1 MLADG
6 DSITLKDLPGEI
18 SAGLPSQAL
27 ILSDAAADM
36 PEWANDLIPSSE
48 TAVATELVSPSV
60 SEPSVDERAELI
72 AALESTGGN
81 KARAARSLNLPRS
94 TFYSRLKKH
103 GLG

>member
-1 MLADG
+1 M
-6 DSITLKDLPGEI
+6 
-18 SAGLPSQAL
+18 
-27 ILSDAAADM
+27 
-36 PEWANDLIPSSE
+36 
-48 TAVATELVSPSV
+48 ATELVSPSV